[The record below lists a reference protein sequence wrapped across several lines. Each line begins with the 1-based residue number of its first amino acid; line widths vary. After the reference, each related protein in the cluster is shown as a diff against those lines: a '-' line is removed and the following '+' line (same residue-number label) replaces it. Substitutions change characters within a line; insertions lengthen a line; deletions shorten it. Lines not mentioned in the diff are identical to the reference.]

1 MAQRRMGIMALLLC
15 FCLCFASICAGA
27 ASTEDAKEP
36 IAPQQTCTLTLCY
49 GYDGTAFADVS
60 VRLYRIAEVSADF
73 QYTLTT
79 PFAPSGLIL
88 NGVRTNGEWNVIRS
102 TLETLILADGIEPNA
117 AATTDE
123 AGLAHFDGLPT
134 GLYLALVDPIH
145 GDSQDYLFDS
155 ALIALPGLGQDGLW
169 QYEVAVTAKGA
180 PLPPIEPDEELQLKV
195 LKLWKGDEGQST
207 RPESIQVEIFQDNTL
222 YETVTLSADTGWAYT
237 WTVKNDGASWH
248 VVERNVPAGYTM
260 TVEDRGNSFL
270 ITNTFDGPPIRPP
283 QTGDTANI
291 LLYIVLM
298 TISGSMLII
307 LGITGKRKRL

>member
-15 FCLCFASICAGA
+15 FCLCLVPGHVQA

-49 GYDGTAFADVS
+49 SYDGTAFADVP

-79 PFAPSGLIL
+79 PFAHSGLIL
-88 NGVRTNGEWNVIRS
+88 NGIRTNGEWNVIRS
-102 TLETLILADGIEPNA
+102 TLETLILADGIEPDA
-117 AATTDE
+117 TATTDE
-123 AGLAHFDGLPT
+123 AGLASFQDLPT

-145 GDSQDYLFDS
+145 LDALHCIFDS
-155 ALIALPGLGQDGLW
+155 ALIALPGLGEDGLW
-169 QYEVAVTAKGA
+169 QYEVAVKAKGEA
-180 PLPPIEPDEELQLKV
+180 LPPIEPDEELQLKV

-207 RPESIQVEIFQDNTL
+207 RPDAIQVEIFRDNTL
-222 YETVTLSADTGWAYT
+222 YETVTLSADTGWSYT

-248 VVERNVPAGYTM
+248 VVERNTPDGYTM

-298 TISGSMLII
+298 SISGSMLII

>member
-1 MAQRRMGIMALLLC
+1 MALLLC
-15 FCLCFASICAGA
+15 FCLCLVPGHVQA

-49 GYDGTAFADVS
+49 SYDGTAFADVP

-88 NGVRTNGEWNVIRS
+88 NGIRTNGEWNVIRS
-102 TLETLILADGIEPNA
+102 TLETLILADGIEPDA
-117 AATTDE
+117 TATTDE
-123 AGLAHFDGLPT
+123 AGLASFRDLPT

-145 GDSQDYLFDS
+145 LDALHCIFDS
-155 ALIALPGLGQDGLW
+155 ALIALPGLGEDGLW
-169 QYEVAVTAKGA
+169 QYEVAVKAKGEA
-180 PLPPIEPDEELQLKV
+180 LPPIEPDEELQLKV

-207 RPESIQVEIFQDNTL
+207 RPDAIQVEIFRDNTL
-222 YETVTLSADTGWAYT
+222 YETVTLSADTGWSYT

-248 VVERNVPAGYTM
+248 VVERNTPDGYTM

-298 TISGSMLII
+298 SISGSMLII

>member
-1 MAQRRMGIMALLLC
+1 MALLLC
-15 FCLCFASICAGA
+15 FCLCLVPGHVQA

-49 GYDGTAFADVS
+49 SYDGTAFADVP

-79 PFAPSGLIL
+79 PFAHSGLIL
-88 NGVRTNGEWNVIRS
+88 NGIRTNGEWNVIRS
-102 TLETLILADGIEPNA
+102 TLETLILADGIEPDA
-117 AATTDE
+117 TATTDE
-123 AGLAHFDGLPT
+123 AGLASFRDLPT

-145 GDSQDYLFDS
+145 LDGLHCIFDS
-155 ALIALPGLGQDGLW
+155 ALIALPGLGEDGLW
-169 QYEVAVTAKGA
+169 QYEVAVKAKGEA
-180 PLPPIEPDEELQLKV
+180 LPPIEPDEELQLKV

-207 RPESIQVEIFQDNTL
+207 RPDAIQVEIFRDNTL
-222 YETVTLSADTGWAYT
+222 YETVTLSADTGWSYT

-248 VVERNVPAGYTM
+248 VVERNTPDGYTM

-298 TISGSMLII
+298 SISGSMLII

>member
-1 MAQRRMGIMALLLC
+1 MALLLC
-15 FCLCFASICAGA
+15 FCLCLVPGHVQA

-49 GYDGTAFADVS
+49 SYDGTAFADVP

-79 PFAPSGLIL
+79 PFATSGLIL
-88 NGVRTNGEWNVIRS
+88 NGIRTNGEWNVIRS
-102 TLETLILADGIEPNA
+102 TLETLILADGIEPDA
-117 AATTDE
+117 TATTDE
-123 AGLAHFDGLPT
+123 AGLASFRDLPT

-145 GDSQDYLFDS
+145 LDALHCIFDS
-155 ALIALPGLGQDGLW
+155 ALIALPGLGEDGLW
-169 QYEVAVTAKGA
+169 QYEVAVKAKGEA
-180 PLPPIEPDEELQLKV
+180 LPPIEPDEELQLKV

-207 RPESIQVEIFQDNTL
+207 RPDAIQVEIFRDNTL
-222 YETVTLSADTGWAYT
+222 YETVTLSADTGWSYT

-248 VVERNVPAGYTM
+248 VVERNVPEGYTM

>member
-15 FCLCFASICAGA
+15 FCLCLVPGHVQA

-49 GYDGTAFADVS
+49 SYDGTAFADVP

-88 NGVRTNGEWNVIRS
+88 NGIRTNGEWNVIRS
-102 TLETLILADGIEPNA
+102 TLETLILADGIAPDA
-117 AATTDE
+117 TATTDE
-123 AGLAHFDGLPT
+123 AGLASFRDLPT

-145 GDSQDYLFDS
+145 LDALHCIFDS
-155 ALIALPGLGQDGLW
+155 ALIALPGLGEDGLW
-169 QYEVAVTAKGA
+169 QYEVAVKAKGEA
-180 PLPPIEPDEELQLKV
+180 LPPIEPDEELQLKV

-207 RPESIQVEIFQDNTL
+207 RPDAIQVEIFRDNTL
-222 YETVTLSADTGWAYT
+222 YETVTLSADTGWSYT

-248 VVERNVPAGYTM
+248 VVERNTPDGYTM

-298 TISGSMLII
+298 SISGSMLII

>member
-15 FCLCFASICAGA
+15 FCLCLVPGHVQA

-49 GYDGTAFADVS
+49 SYDGTAFADVP

-88 NGVRTNGEWNVIRS
+88 NGIRTNGEWNVIRS
-102 TLETLILADGIEPNA
+102 TLETLILADGIEPDA
-117 AATTDE
+117 TATTDE
-123 AGLAHFDGLPT
+123 AGLASFRDLPT

-145 GDSQDYLFDS
+145 LDALHCIFDS
-155 ALIALPGLGQDGLW
+155 ALIALPGLGEDGLW
-169 QYEVAVTAKGA
+169 QYEVAVKAKGEA
-180 PLPPIEPDEELQLKV
+180 LPPIEPDEELQLKV

-207 RPESIQVEIFQDNTL
+207 RPDAIQVEIFRDNTL
-222 YETVTLSADTGWAYT
+222 YETVTLSADTGWSYT

-248 VVERNVPAGYTM
+248 VVERNTPDGYTM

-298 TISGSMLII
+298 SISGSMLII